1 MAKRDLDV
9 ATQARQAEL
18 DMANYNR
25 EIAEMIR
32 SGEYFRDALRWYDEK
47 YHAPIIEKAYSIMI
61 TLVAVIATCFAVVGF
76 LRFLPIEESATVVS
90 TASNVEE
97 RDFSLQRLSVNT
109 RYTNHA
115 LLKYFVN
122 EYVIRRENY
131 SAAMLDRDVKR
142 IKAQSSP
149 EVFKSYSQSLNPSNP
164 QSPITRFE
172 RHTQRSI
179 TIDSA
184 QFAAASQSFDA
195 EKVIPTQATVH
206 FTATVTNAKG
216 AEKSA
221 FKAVVT
227 FSYTPVRVD
236 QETFAITPMG
246 FQVTDY
252 VVSPAGTQ

>member
-1 MAKRDLDV
+1 
-9 ATQARQAEL
+9 
-18 DMANYNR
+18 MANYNR

-61 TLVAVIATCFAVVGF
+61 TLVAVIATGFAVVGF
-76 LRFLPIEESATVVS
+76 LRFLPVEETATVVT

-97 RDFSLQRLSVNT
+97 RDFSLQRLSINT

-122 EYVIRRENY
+122 EYVIRRESY
-131 SAAMLDRDVKR
+131 AAATLERDVNR
-142 IKAQSSP
+142 VKAQSSA
-149 EVFKSYSQSLNPSNP
+149 EVFKSYRQFLNPANP

-179 TIDSA
+179 AIDSA
-184 QFAAASQSFDA
+184 NFDAENQSFDA
-195 EKVIPTQATVH
+195 EEMIPTAATVI
-206 FTATVTNAKG
+206 FTATTGNAK
-216 AEKSA
+216 AVEKA
-221 FKAVVT
+221 TFKAVVR
-227 FSYTPVRVD
+227 FAYVPVQVD
-236 QETFAITPMG
+236 QENFKITPMQ

-252 VVSPAGTQ
+252 NVVPVGAQ